1 MNRTTIEVACSCDD
15 RFAQH
20 AGVVIASALAAA
32 ADPST
37 LRFWIITSGLSE
49 KNQDALRSLAASRN
63 ARLEVMPVDVK
74 RLHGAPVSGHI
85 TLATYFRI
93 FLPELL
99 PASVTRL
106 IYLDADVVVRRDLA
120 QLFNTDLGD
129 NLVGAVVNP
138 RFKRWDS
145 LGMTPAMGYFNAGIL
160 LINLEAWRRE
170 RLQEQLCNLIETS
183 ASILKQHDQDALN
196 KTIAGRWTRL
206 DHRWNQQYSFFLV
219 GARGLGLSP
228 ADYRRLTTDPFIVHY
243 SGSTKP
249 WAFSDDHPL
258 KSLYYRYLQQ
268 TPFAAWRPR
277 PSDSKDWIRK
287 LVRLGVPHR
296 LRPRVFGW

>member
-1 MNRTTIEVACSCDD
+1 MIAPLDIACSCDD

-20 AGVVIASALAAA
+20 AGVAIASALAASA
-32 ADPST
+32 TPHRM
-37 LRFWIITSGLSE
+37 RFWIITSGLAES
-49 KNQDALRSLAASRN
+49 NVDRLRQITDRHGAT
-63 ARLEVMPVDVK
+63 LEILPVDLK
-74 RLHGAPVSGHI
+74 RLHGAPVGGHI

-99 PASVTRL
+99 PESVTKL
-106 IYLDADVVVRRDLA
+106 VYLDADVVVRRDLGELLA
-120 QLFNTDLGD
+120 QDLGD

-138 RFKRWDS
+138 RFQRWSS
-145 LGMTPAMGYFNAGIL
+145 LGLDPSMGYFNAGIL
-160 LINLEAWRRE
+160 LIPLDVWRRE
-170 RLQEQLCNLIETS
+170 SIQEKLCEIIATR
-183 ASILKQHDQDALN
+183 APILKQHDQDALN
-196 KTIAGRWTRL
+196 IAVAGRWQRL
-206 DHRWNQQYSFFLV
+206 DLRWNQQYSFFLV

-228 ADYRRLTTDPFIVHY
+228 QAYQQLTADPFIVHY

-258 KSLYYRYLQQ
+258 RPLYFRYLNQ
-268 TPFAAWRPR
+268 TPFAPWRPQPR
-277 PSDSKDWIRK
+277 DSKDWIRK